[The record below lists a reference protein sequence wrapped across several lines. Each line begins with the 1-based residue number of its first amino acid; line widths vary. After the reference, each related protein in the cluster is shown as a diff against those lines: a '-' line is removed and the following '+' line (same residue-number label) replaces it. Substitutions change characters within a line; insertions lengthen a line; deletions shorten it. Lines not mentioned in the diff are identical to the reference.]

1 MTFSVTK
8 ANGYKQPFDRAKV
21 VQTCLR
27 MGSTPQIANQ
37 IADKVENKLY
47 EGISTREILQM
58 IFRYMRKHKPEIKNL
73 FDLKKGI
80 SIMESKPE
88 FELYVQKLLTYIGYE
103 VGPSRILRGKCG
115 EHEVDAIAKK
125 DEITYFVEAKHHSS
139 YHSLTGLDE
148 SRIAY
153 AILEDANEGYLEG
166 SIDLKVDRA
175 MIVTNT
181 RYSDHAIKYGT
192 CKNILQVGW
201 SMLQTP
207 GLRDIIKDYNM
218 YPLSCL
224 KELQKETRRKMVNA
238 GIVLIGELL
247 ESDNEELS
255 RKTGIPQHII
265 IKIKQKAQINTIT
278 HSGKNNAK

>member
-27 MGSTPQIANQ
+27 MGATPQIANQ

-47 EGISTREILQM
+47 EEIPTREILQM

-153 AILEDANEGYLEG
+153 AILEDTNEGYLEG
-166 SIDLKVDRA
+166 STDLKVDRA

-207 GLRDIIKDYNM
+207 GLRDIIKEYSM

-224 KELQKETRRKMVNA
+224 RELRKETRRKFVNA
-238 GIVLIGELL
+238 GIVLIGQVLELD
-247 ESDNEELS
+247 EEELS
-255 RKTGIPQHII
+255 KKTGLPKQVITE
-265 IKIKQKAQINTIT
+265 IKQKTQTSANIVSVN
-278 HSGKNNAK
+278 KNF